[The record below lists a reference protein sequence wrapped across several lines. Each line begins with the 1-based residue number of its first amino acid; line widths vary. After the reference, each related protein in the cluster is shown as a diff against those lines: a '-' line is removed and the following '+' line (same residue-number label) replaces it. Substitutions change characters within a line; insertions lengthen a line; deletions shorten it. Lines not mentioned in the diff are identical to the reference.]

1 MGRSLVVAA
10 RINDRA
16 NLSSLLQFGRI
27 TNQKRRVGMLLELGA
42 NVGLEA
48 AAKVPFI
55 IGARL
60 DGGAEQFLCPTVG
73 KLKV

>member
-1 MGRSLVVAA
+1 MVA
-10 RINDRA
+10 RVNDRKT
-16 NLSSLLQFGRI
+16 LSSILQFGRI
-27 TNQKRRVGMLLELGA
+27 TNQKRRVGMMLELGA
-42 NVGLEA
+42 NVGLEV

-60 DGGAEQFLCPTVG
+60 DIGEDQFLCPTVG

>member
-1 MGRSLVVAA
+1 MSGPLVVAA
-10 RINDRA
+10 RINDRE

-42 NVGLEA
+42 NVGLEVA
-48 AAKVPFI
+48 APVPFI

-60 DGGAEQFLCPTVG
+60 NGREEQFLCPSVG